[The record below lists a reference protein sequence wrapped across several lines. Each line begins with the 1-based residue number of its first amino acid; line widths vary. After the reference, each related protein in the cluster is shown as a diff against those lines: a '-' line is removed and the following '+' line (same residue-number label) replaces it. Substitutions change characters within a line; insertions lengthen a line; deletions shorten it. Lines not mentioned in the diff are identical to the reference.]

1 MRYVVVSAFL
11 ILLSYFNLL
20 GSLTSL
26 SSKIL
31 FIPSNF
37 LREFAVT
44 IRETKEFYSELHSIN
59 SKNKLLLQENI
70 QLKAQISDLTH
81 LKEEND
87 LLKEQLNIKSK
98 STKNRNL
105 LVADVLGNPLDLTG
119 SSIYINKGS
128 RDGVNEGNSVILGNN
143 LLGMVLLVEE
153 SKSLVS
159 LVTSPNVTMSASD
172 TTSTGKTEGVV
183 TGRFGTSVVLT
194 KILPNEDIRVGD
206 TIVTSGKDG
215 LFTPDLVI
223 GVVAKISGEISEPLR
238 TAELQP
244 IIDFRKLERVF
255 VII

>member
-1 MRYVVVSAFL
+1 MRYAVASALL
-11 ILLSYFNLL
+11 ILLSYFGVL
-20 GSLTSL
+20 SFFTSL
-26 SSKIL
+26 SSKVL
-31 FIPSNF
+31 FYPSNL
-37 LREFAVT
+37 LRGLALD
-44 IRETKEFYSELHSIN
+44 IKETREFYSQLRGIN
-59 SKNKLLLQENI
+59 SKNKLLMQENI
-70 QLKAQISDLTH
+70 QLKARISDLAH

-87 LLKEQLNIKSK
+87 LLKAQLKINSE

-119 SSIYINKGS
+119 SSLYINKGS
-128 RDGVNEGNSVILGNN
+128 RDGVTEGNSVILGNN

-159 LVTSPNVTMSASD
+159 LITSPNVTMSALD

-183 TGRFGTSVVLT
+183 TGRFGTSVVFT

-206 TIVTSGKDG
+206 TVVTSGKDG
-215 LFTPDLVI
+215 LFSPDLVL
-223 GVVAKISGEISEPLR
+223 GVVANISGEISAPLR

-244 IIDFRKLERVF
+244 LIDFRRLERVF